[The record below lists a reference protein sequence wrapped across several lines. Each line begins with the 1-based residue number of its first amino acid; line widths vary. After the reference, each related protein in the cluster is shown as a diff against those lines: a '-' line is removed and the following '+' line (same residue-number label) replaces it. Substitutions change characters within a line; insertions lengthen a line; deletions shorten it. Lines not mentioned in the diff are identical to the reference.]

1 MKFTLT
7 LNGQNSFVRKAI
19 YDPEESS
26 LVWADSHEP
35 LPLPQAFSKQSATE
49 WKPFWHLHHPN
60 NPAGKS
66 RGIRHLKL
74 QLGLKC
80 NYACQYCSQAHQPHD
95 IDGHPEDVMPFM
107 QQLESWFAGGDDGQ
121 GSGVKIEFWGGEPFV
136 YWKLLKPLGEQVKR
150 RYPNAQL
157 SIVTNGS
164 LFDDEKLAWVEAL
177 DIGIGLSHDGNAQ
190 SYRGPDPLE
199 DPEKFAQIK
208 RWVSRRMSLD
218 RMSFNTVLH
227 RHNQSLKAV
236 RQFFA
241 EKLDLPVQ
249 AIALATEEVMLPYD
263 QGGMSLALKGSDHDR
278 YLHQVFWELVT
289 GSGMAVGTM
298 RDKVDEFIRAQ
309 AQSRPLISLGQKCG
323 MDRDDS
329 IAVDMKGNVMT
340 CQNMSASTNHKVGHI
355 DEFDEI
361 SLDTAY
367 HFSTRDECP
376 SCPVVQLCKGAC
388 LFLENEYW
396 EAACNNSFTHNL
408 AVLAAALYYQTQGLI
423 LTKIEADHIRRDEV
437 TSVDVIHLAFVES
450 GGDMSVVAPQARFNK
465 PFPLPVVSA

>member
-1 MKFTLT
+1 MTFTLT
-7 LNGQNSFVRKAI
+7 LNGRNGFERRAL
-19 YDPEESS
+19 YDPSDSS
-26 LVWADSHEP
+26 LVWMDSGEA
-35 LPLPQAFSKQSATE
+35 LPLPQSFPRQKDMQWE
-49 WKPFWHLHHPN
+49 PFWHNHHPSK
-60 NPAGKS
+60 PAGKS
-66 RGIRHLKL
+66 RSIRHLKL

-95 IDGHPEDVMPFM
+95 IDGHPEDVLPFM
-107 QQLESWFAGGDDGQ
+107 QQLEAWFAGGEDGQ

-136 YWKLLKPLGEQVKR
+136 YWKLLKPLGEAVKA
-150 RYPNAQL
+150 RYPNSQL

-164 LFDDEKLAWVEAL
+164 LFDDEKLAWVEKL
-177 DIGIGLSHDGNAQ
+177 DIGIGLSHDGLAQ
-190 SYRGPDPLE
+190 SYRGPDPL
-199 DPEKFAQIK
+199 DDSVMLAQIK
-208 RWVSRRMSLD
+208 RWVSRRMPLN

-236 RQFFA
+236 RLFFA

-249 AIALATEEVMLPYD
+249 AIVLATEEVMLPYD
-263 QGGMSLALKGSDHDR
+263 QGGMSLTLKGSDHDR
-278 YLHQVFWELVT
+278 YLHQVFWEMVT

-340 CQNMSASTNHKVGHI
+340 CQNMSASTNHKLGHI
-355 DEFDEI
+355 DEFDDI
-361 SLDTAY
+361 SLNTAY

-408 AVLAAALYYQTQGLI
+408 AVFAAALYYQTQGLI

-450 GGDMSVVAPQARFNK
+450 GGDMSVVAPEARVNK